1 MPDKIITVD
10 EASGIPLYGLDF
22 LGILDKRNQCFRN
35 QTYYYL

>member
-22 LGILDKRNQCFRN
+22 LGILDRGPMF
-35 QTYYYL
+35 